1 MTANMAG
8 VLGLLAAVLVGMYL
22 GHESHPYELCS
33 STYADPL
40 EIDECIHLW
49 KGTYDQ

>member
-1 MTANMAG
+1 MTAKIVG
-8 VLGLLAAVLVGMYL
+8 GLLLLAAVLLSMYVGY
-22 GHESHPYELCS
+22 ESHPYELCS

-49 KGTYDQ
+49 KGTYDR